1 MRVAALGRKGRITTL
16 MKGLGALAPDDRRRV
31 GTTLNDLKN
40 GLAAAIAARQA
51 DLAADETDARLLAER
66 LDVTLPARPQAEGRV
81 HPISQTV
88 DEVVALFAEMGFS
101 VAEGPDIE
109 DDWYNFTALNIPP
122 EHPARQE
129 HDTFYLPGVKDGH
142 RMLLRTHTS
151 PVQIRAMQE
160 TEPPIRIIVPGRT
173 YRCDS
178 DVTHTPM
185 FHQVEGLVVD
195 ETTHFGHL
203 KGCLIEFCRAYFG
216 LDDLPVRFRPSYF
229 PFTEPSAEVD
239 IGCTRSGGALRIGHG
254 DDWLE
259 ILGCGMVNP
268 RVLGKLRA
276 RRGPLPG
283 LRLRHGAGADR
294 HAEVRDPG
302 PPHLLRVRPALASP
316 LRLRRAGRSHRGAHL
331 VKFTLGWLKE
341 HLATDASAQAIAE
354 TLTKIGL
361 EVEDLIDRA
370 KGLEGFTVARVV
382 EARPHP
388 DADRLKVCVVD
399 TGAGTVEV
407 VCGAPNAR
415 TGLMGVF
422 APAGAFLP
430 GLGST
435 FKKARIRG
443 VTSDGMLL
451 SEREMGLGED
461 HAGIVELAAD
471 VLVGAPAA
479 RAMGLDD
486 PVFDVAITPNRGDC
500 LGVRGI
506 ARDLAAAGLGTLQP
520 LIPEPVPASFESPI
534 AVHLDFDAATAD
546 ACPYFVG
553 RYLSGVENGESP
565 AWLGERLIAVGLRP
579 VSALVDV
586 TNLLTIGLGRPAPRL
601 RRRHDQG

>member
-1 MRVAALGRKGRITTL
+1 MDDLDVLRSGLMEAVARAADLEALETVRVAALGRKGRITTL

-178 DVTHTPM
+178 DVTHSPM

-268 RVLGKLRA
+268 RVLENCGLDAARYQGFAFGMGLERIAMLKYGIPDLRTFFESD
-276 RRGPLPG
+276 
-283 LRLRHGAGADR
+283 LRWLRHFGFA
-294 HAEVRDPG
+294 
-302 PPHLLRVRPALASP
+302 ALDVP
-316 LRLRRAGRSHRGAHL
+316 TGG
-331 VKFTLGWLKE
+331 
-341 HLATDASAQAIAE
+341 
-354 TLTKIGL
+354 LT
-361 EVEDLIDRA
+361 
-370 KGLEGFTVARVV
+370 
-382 EARPHP
+382 
-388 DADRLKVCVVD
+388 
-399 TGAGTVEV
+399 
-407 VCGAPNAR
+407 
-415 TGLMGVF
+415 
-422 APAGAFLP
+422 
-430 GLGST
+430 S
-435 FKKARIRG
+435 
-443 VTSDGMLL
+443 
-451 SEREMGLGED
+451 
-461 HAGIVELAAD
+461 
-471 VLVGAPAA
+471 
-479 RAMGLDD
+479 
-486 PVFDVAITPNRGDC
+486 
-500 LGVRGI
+500 
-506 ARDLAAAGLGTLQP
+506 
-520 LIPEPVPASFESPI
+520 
-534 AVHLDFDAATAD
+534 
-546 ACPYFVG
+546 
-553 RYLSGVENGESP
+553 
-565 AWLGERLIAVGLRP
+565 
-579 VSALVDV
+579 
-586 TNLLTIGLGRPAPRL
+586 
-601 RRRHDQG
+601 